1 MPAVSTA
8 PPRRGAP
15 RSRRRTL
22 IVALSLVGAFVLI
35 QGGIVSAMVWQVSSA
50 FDAVEKIPA
59 AFPTDDAARP
69 PETTGTAA
77 SALNVLLLGSDNRGA
92 SGSLTDLA
100 GQHSD
105 TIVVVHIPADRQ
117 GLSVMSIPRDSWID
131 VPGHGETN
139 ISSTMSLG
147 GVPLAVQAVEGL
159 IGVRVDHVAVVD
171 FSGFKA
177 VTDALGGV
185 SIDNP
190 VAFDSYYLP
199 GRYFPKGPQHLNGT
213 EALAFVR
220 ERSAFP
226 DGDMHRV
233 RNQQRLIGSLLN
245 GLLRQETLTN
255 PATVGSV
262 IGAVTPHLA
271 IDETLDPAGVAA
283 LAVEL
288 REVRPE
294 TVRFFTI
301 PVAGTGSGR
310 TDEGHPIVNLDRAAL
325 PALQEAFRTD
335 ALDGIVP
342 QLQAAG

>member
-1 MPAVSTA
+1 MPAVSTT
-8 PPRRGAP
+8 PPRPGVSH
-15 RSRRRTL
+15 SRRRSWV
-22 IVALSLVGAFVLI
+22 IALSLVGAFVLV
-35 QGGIVSAMVWQVSSA
+35 QAGIVGAAVWQLTST

-69 PETTGTAA
+69 PEATGAA
-77 SALNVLLLGSDNRGA
+77 AGALNVLLLGSDNRGA
-92 SGSLTDLA
+92 RGSLANLA

-105 TIVVVHIPADRQ
+105 TIVVVHIPADRRS
-117 GLSVMSIPRDSWID
+117 LSIMSIPRDSWVD
-131 VPGHGETN
+131 APEHGETN
-139 ISSTMSLG
+139 ISSTLALG
-147 GVPLAVQAVEGL
+147 GVPLAVQSVEGL

-171 FSGFKA
+171 FAGFRA

-185 SIDNP
+185 NIDNP

-199 GRYFPKGPQHLNGT
+199 GRTFPAGSQHLNGT

-220 ERSAFP
+220 ERAAFP
-226 DGDMHRV
+226 DGDLHRV
-233 RNQQRLIGSLLN
+233 QNQQQLISSLLN
-245 GLLRQETLTN
+245 GLLRPETLTN

-271 IDETLDPAGVAA
+271 TDERLNAAGLAG

-294 TVRFFTI
+294 NVRFFTI

-310 TDEGHPIVNLDRAAL
+310 TDEGHPIVTLDWAAL
-325 PALQEAFRTD
+325 PGLQEAFRTD
-335 ALDGIVP
+335 TLDGMLP